1 MNFSDLN
8 LEYYILASGCQKAK
22 KAAAY
27 KGQRPKEEE
36 NLPKIHS

>member
-8 LEYYILASGCQKAK
+8 LCYILASGCQEAK
-22 KAAAY
+22 EAAAY

-36 NLPKIHS
+36 NLPKIYS